1 MTNIND
7 FNHPKLDAQAKEID
21 SRYQR
26 WVGIKAGSSKRRYL
40 CRLCGN
46 FQIAAESSRWPMTK
60 HAAEAIEGHM
70 RSHLEPA

>member
-1 MTNIND
+1 MPNIND
-7 FNHPKLDAQAKEID
+7 FNHPELDAQAKEID

-46 FQIAAESSRWPMTK
+46 LQIDAESSRYPMTR
-60 HAAEAIEGHM
+60 HAAEAIAKHM
-70 RSHLEPA
+70 AFHLE